1 MKTRGTVFILHLPG
15 TKGLSAGTPPSPA
28 RGRDVSWSPGWKSQ
42 EISVPETEISA
53 PELEISVPETAT
65 FNAGQ
70 LHQELDGFRGFFWP
84 LEAIFSNN

>member
-1 MKTRGTVFILHLPG
+1 M
-15 TKGLSAGTPPSPA
+15 
-28 RGRDVSWSPGWKSQ
+28 
-42 EISVPETEISA
+42 PETEISA